1 MAVPGA
7 SAVHPVFLLNKHLP
21 AVEVKDFTV
30 PGLCVA
36 AERCSGYESMEGAQ
50 RIGGLWRLYP
60 LSNEGRNKLLTGGIL
75 LRGLLVQPSDTNPF
89 ALRNGSGA
97 EFALRN
103 GSGAECALRNGS
115 GAEFAL
121 RNGSGAECALRNGS
135 GAECAL
141 RNGSGVKRE
150 MSAMKLFISNIPLS
164 VPNADITQ
172 TLEQKMNM
180 ECRSH
185 MMD

>member
-97 EFALRN
+97 E
-103 GSGAECALRNGS
+103 C
-115 GAEFAL
+115 AL